1 MSPVRSRQMYVAFV
15 CCAVALCFS
24 TRAHAQEPEKVTLCQ
39 LEGDP
44 AAFNHHLV
52 EITAFASRGFEDFTL
67 FDPTCSSPR
76 AVWLEYGGTVDS
88 GAMDCCGAGNGRKR
102 PTELAVE
109 NIPIP
114 LVDDEVFQ
122 QFDQGIEHPPD
133 ATAHAT
139 FVGRFFSGRPDGAG
153 AASERGYGHMG
164 CCSLLAIQQ
173 IVAVDPETRTDL
185 DYRSSADEPKIENKA
200 GCGVRDLLFKHMRG
214 ELIDA
219 QRHAEAGE
227 PPFAFDDPD
236 RVGAGSLAALLQVDA
251 GSITHFKRTHEAQ
264 GRVSYEWR
272 SRGDTPNSYMVVV
285 SKPYWLS
292 FYAKDPKKVAWVVIA
307 AYESSCGLVNQKHG
321 HFPL

>member
-1 MSPVRSRQMYVAFV
+1 LCAFV
-15 CCAVALCFS
+15 IALLLP
-24 TRAHAQEPEKVTLCQ
+24 AALLGEEPQKVTACTLKNN
-39 LEGDP
+39 P
-44 AAFNHHLV
+44 AAFNHKVV
-52 EITAFASRGFEDFTL
+52 EMTGFASRGFEDFT
-67 FDPTCSSPR
+67 FSDPNCPYSPTI
-76 AVWLEYGGTVDS
+76 WLEYGGTAAS
-88 GAMDCCGAGNGRKR
+88 GTIYCCGPSNARTR
-102 PTELAVE
+102 PKELDVE
-109 NIPIP
+109 GVPVP

-122 QFDQGIEHPPD
+122 QFDLLIQHPPD
-133 ATAHAT
+133 AMAHAT
-139 FVGRFFSGRPDGAG
+139 FVGRFFSGRREGASAVSQG
-153 AASERGYGHMG
+153 GYGHMD

-173 IVAVDPETRTDL
+173 IVAVDPQTRTDL
-185 DYRSSADEPKIENKA
+185 DGRPSADEPKIENRA
-200 GCGVRDLLFKHMRG
+200 GCGVRDLLFKHPRA

>member
-1 MSPVRSRQMYVAFV
+1 MSPVRSRRICFV
-15 CCAVALCFS
+15 FACCAVALCFS
-24 TRAHAQEPEKVTLCQ
+24 TRARAQEPEKVTLCQ
-39 LEGDP
+39 LQSDP

-52 EITAFASRGFEDFTL
+52 EITAFASRGFEEFTL
-67 FDPTCSSPR
+67 FDPTCSSSP
-76 AVWLEYGGTVDS
+76 AVWLEYGGTADS
-88 GAMDCCGAGNGRKR
+88 GAMYCCGVPIDRKR
-102 PTELAVE
+102 PAELVVE
-109 NIPIP
+109 NMAVP
-114 LVDDEVFQ
+114 LVADDEFQ
-122 QFDQGIEHPPD
+122 QFDRLIQSPPD

-139 FVGRFFSGRPDGAG
+139 FLGRFFSGQLDEASAG
-153 AASERGYGHMG
+153 SQRGYGHMR

-173 IVAVDPETRTDL
+173 IIAVDPETRTDL
-185 DYRSSADEPKIENKA
+185 DYRPSADEPKIENKA
-200 GCGVRDLLFKHMRG
+200 GCGVRDLLFKHVRA

-251 GSITHFKRTHEAQ
+251 GSITHFKRTHQAQ

-272 SRGDTPNSYMVVV
+272 SHGDTPNSYMVVV

-307 AYESSCGLVNQKHG
+307 AYESSCGLANGKHG